1 MEVESS
7 AELGGERAQRLVGG
21 MALGGEAAVS
31 GQRWEGEMAAVSRFE
46 EAVVSEQSSE
56 AELVAENKAG
66 RPACY
71 SAEEGAASVPAGVSG
86 HGWAAGNKAAAA
98 AGPSG

>member
-1 MEVESS
+1 MGAEVEVGSS
-7 AELGGERAQRLVGG
+7 AELGGVRAQRLVGG
-21 MALGGEAAVS
+21 TALGGEAAVS

-66 RPACY
+66 RPGCY
-71 SAEEGAASVPAGVSG
+71 STEEVAAAVPAGASE
-86 HGWAAGNKAAAA
+86 HG
-98 AGPSG
+98 